1 MALCSGT
8 RGEYQHL
15 YTGGNNVWHTGIGIG
30 YATDRAQIKSCYFHQ
45 HQASLII
52 NDRKGAM
59 VGGGVT
65 IMSPCVSIN
74 HSATRH
80 NISIS
85 DLHTRHQC
93 HQPRIVAIKHRRLQI
108 QISTIYNIYISIIVS
123 TKGSLAR
130 PITVSLF
137 IDIHNLDSA

>member
-1 MALCSGT
+1 
-8 RGEYQHL
+8 
-15 YTGGNNVWHTGIGIG
+15 
-30 YATDRAQIKSCYFHQ
+30 
-45 HQASLII
+45 
-52 NDRKGAM
+52 M

-93 HQPRIVAIKHRRLQI
+93 HQPRIVDIKHRRLQI